1 MKFGGK
7 NLKFILNDRLVRLKV
22 VKSALMIGGKSTTI
36 WASIG
41 VLTGILAFVMD
52 LLLAICLQRFF
63 TSTGLISDANQTR
76 FFGSLRSSRSEGFL
90 LLIIGLI
97 RMIMFWLN
105 NASNGM
111 TQVTFEKNCRERVS
125 EWAVWEGKG
134 SGGSVSNLYS
144 DILIGSSNS
153 ISTIQFLVG
162 RLIMLISSLFVLAY
176 YSLPLTLAIFILMLL
191 VLPIQKILDSVLS
204 KSGNKIQNSIQK
216 SSEILFAGLQNS
228 LYLRIHGLYSLEIKR
243 FRAVLNEFNN
253 YSKHYYL
260 AAGLRGIM
268 PQFIGLIYIT
278 VVASRRGTSFLD
290 SPGQLVAYL
299 YLSIRFFQIIGDL
312 ARVSANLRGSWPR
325 LTRLVKWNDEK
336 YLPIRKEINL
346 DLNSISD
353 SHVNSEGAIGIKCKN
368 IFFGWDDKVIINNFS
383 YDFNEGTWT
392 TIFGRSGK
400 GKSTLLQLIS
410 GYLVPTSG
418 NLETSSNG
426 TRLVG
431 SDANKFIQRNISY
444 IEADPVIISGTV
456 RDNLLYGVMRD
467 VNNLEFEKKLLEYK
481 CDFVFDLQNREQ
493 TILTE
498 NSTELSTGQKQRIAI
513 FRALMRNPK
522 LLIMDEATSNLDS
535 KSENEILELLKNKLP
550 ELTIIT
556 ASHKDTY
563 SKFSTQIIHLP
574 N

>member
-1 MKFGGK
+1 MKFGGR

-204 KSGNKIQNSIQK
+204 KSGNKIQNSIQ
-216 SSEILFAGLQNS
+216 
-228 LYLRIHGLYSLEIKR
+228 
-243 FRAVLNEFNN
+243 
-253 YSKHYYL
+253 
-260 AAGLRGIM
+260 
-268 PQFIGLIYIT
+268 IT
-278 VVASRRGTSFLD
+278 
-290 SPGQLVAYL
+290 
-299 YLSIRFFQIIGDL
+299 
-312 ARVSANLRGSWPR
+312 
-325 LTRLVKWNDEK
+325 
-336 YLPIRKEINL
+336 
-346 DLNSISD
+346 
-353 SHVNSEGAIGIKCKN
+353 
-368 IFFGWDDKVIINNFS
+368 
-383 YDFNEGTWT
+383 
-392 TIFGRSGK
+392 
-400 GKSTLLQLIS
+400 
-410 GYLVPTSG
+410 
-418 NLETSSNG
+418 
-426 TRLVG
+426 
-431 SDANKFIQRNISY
+431 
-444 IEADPVIISGTV
+444 
-456 RDNLLYGVMRD
+456 
-467 VNNLEFEKKLLEYK
+467 
-481 CDFVFDLQNREQ
+481 
-493 TILTE
+493 
-498 NSTELSTGQKQRIAI
+498 
-513 FRALMRNPK
+513 
-522 LLIMDEATSNLDS
+522 
-535 KSENEILELLKNKLP
+535 
-550 ELTIIT
+550 
-556 ASHKDTY
+556 
-563 SKFSTQIIHLP
+563 
-574 N
+574 